1 MSISD
6 QLWAGEVGIESDW
19 DFIVR
24 CFEPDVEKDPEL
36 ELDRYMTVMCEC
48 RICSERHLS
57 SYPLTIFDETCQQCP
72 HCEHMTCEPVTND
85 VIVVVDDLGDEPC

>member
-24 CFEPDVEKDPEL
+24 CFEMDISDPGM
-36 ELDRYMTVMCEC
+36 DRYMTVICEC
-48 RICSERHLS
+48 RICNERCLI
-57 SYPLTIFDETCQQCP
+57 SYPLTVFDETCLKCP
-72 HCEHMTCEPVTND
+72 HCEHQTCEAVTND